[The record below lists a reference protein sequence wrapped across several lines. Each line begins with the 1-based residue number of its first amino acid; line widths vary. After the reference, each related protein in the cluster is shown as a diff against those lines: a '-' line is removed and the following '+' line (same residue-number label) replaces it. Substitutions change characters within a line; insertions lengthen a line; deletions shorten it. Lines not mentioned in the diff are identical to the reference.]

1 MGAQM
6 TITPQPRGDSERGLS
21 IVECVFALSLMTV
34 LALGLMPL
42 GVIATLTTE
51 NQGHLAARTTE
62 YAQDKLE
69 QLLALAFGDQSSDT
83 RVFPAKDSGGS
94 GLAAGGSSDPAAPAD
109 QYVDYLDVDG
119 TLVPSAGGAEP
130 AGWFY
135 KRVWSITNVSNS
147 LKEITVTAIVKNS
160 IGGTGQVPQSTVSSR
175 LTTLEPTP

>member
-1 MGAQM
+1 M

-21 IVECVFALSLMTV
+21 IVECVFAISLMTV

-69 QLLALAFGDQSSDT
+69 QLLSLSFGDASTDT
-83 RVFPAKDSGGS
+83 RVFPAADAGGS

-130 AGWFY
+130 NGWFY
-135 KRVWSITNVSNS
+135 KRVWSITDVSNS
-147 LKEITVTAIVKNS
+147 LKELTVTAIVKNS

-175 LTTLEPTP
+175 LTKLEPTP

>member
-1 MGAQM
+1 M
-6 TITPQPRGDSERGLS
+6 TITREPRRHSERGLS

-42 GVIATLTTE
+42 GVLATLTTE

-69 QLLALAFGDQSSDT
+69 QLLSLSFGDQTTDT
-83 RVFPAKDSGGS
+83 RVFPAADAGGS
-94 GLAAGGSSDPAAPAD
+94 GLAAGGSSDPANPQD
-109 QYVDYLDVDG
+109 LYVDYLDVDG
-119 TLVPSAGGAEP
+119 TLVPSVGGAEP
-130 AGWFY
+130 NGWFY
-135 KRVWSITNVSNS
+135 KRVWSITDVSNS

>member
-1 MGAQM
+1 M

-21 IVECVFALSLMTV
+21 IVECVFAISLMTV

-69 QLLALAFGDQSSDT
+69 QLLSLSFGDASTDT
-83 RVFPAKDSGGS
+83 RVFPAADAGGS

-119 TLVPSAGGAEP
+119 TLVPSAGVAEP
-130 AGWFY
+130 NGWFY

-147 LKEITVTAIVKNS
+147 LKELTVTAIVKNS

-175 LTTLEPTP
+175 LTKLEPTP